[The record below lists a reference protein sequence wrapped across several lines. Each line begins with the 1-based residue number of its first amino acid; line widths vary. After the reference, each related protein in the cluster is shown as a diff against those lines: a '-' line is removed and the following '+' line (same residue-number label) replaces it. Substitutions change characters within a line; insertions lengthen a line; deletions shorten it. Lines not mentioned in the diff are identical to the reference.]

1 MRYEI
6 LNDNNEVINTIIA
19 DLDFV
24 QSVYPEK
31 FREVAD
37 PLPDVI
43 EIWNITKLAFKN
55 RFPASKWIAAR
66 SASNSSPELYDF
78 FESFDLA
85 TYINLKD
92 QKTIHAVTSLSNS
105 NVPVEYKLTNEEV
118 SAVINVPAAGNEVY
132 SI

>member
-6 LNDNNEVINTIIA
+6 LNDNDEVINTIIA

-24 QSVYPEK
+24 QANYPGQ
-31 FREVAD
+31 FREVED
-37 PLPDVI
+37 LQPDVI

-55 RFPASKWIAAR
+55 RFPSAKWIAAR
-66 SASNSSPELYDF
+66 VASNSSAELYDF

-92 QKTIHAVTSLSNS
+92 QKTIDAVTSLSNES
-105 NVPVEYKLTNEEV
+105 VPVEYRLTAEEV
-118 SAVINVPAAGNEVY
+118 FSVINVPAATSEIY